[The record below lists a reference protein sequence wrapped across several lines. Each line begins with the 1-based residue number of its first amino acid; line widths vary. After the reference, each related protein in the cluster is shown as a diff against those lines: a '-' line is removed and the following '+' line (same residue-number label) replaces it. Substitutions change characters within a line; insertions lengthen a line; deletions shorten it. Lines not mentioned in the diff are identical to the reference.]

1 MTNDRLVQKYILFF
15 LIIGLGV
22 VIITNLTSFISAA
35 LGASIFYVLFKKQ
48 MIKLVEKKK
57 RSINFS
63 AIIIILLSFFIVVL
77 PFTLMGT
84 LIVNKIIFYL
94 NDPAILTS
102 LKNTAAEKIK
112 MLPLD
117 IKIDQ
122 VIGKIGEN
130 IGAVLTGI
138 LNNVFGVLTTIVVM
152 YFLLYFF
159 LVNYGHLEKNL
170 NKYLPMKNE
179 NLGILAEELRNMTFI
194 NAVGVPVIAV
204 VQGVLAFTLYKI
216 AGVADA
222 GLWGILTGA
231 ASIIPLVGTGLI
243 WVPITI
249 ILLAMGNIW
258 QGVMVGLGCL
268 IVLGNIDNLIRIVIS
283 KRMGDVHPVVTFLG
297 VFMGLNIFGLPGL
310 VFGPFL
316 ISTFLILIKMF
327 KREYSSNE
335 AGVIV
340 DMMPEVKEPPGI

>member
-1 MTNDRLVQKYILFF
+1 MTGDRLIQKYILFF
-15 LIIGLGV
+15 IIIGLGV
-22 VIITNLTSFISAA
+22 VIITNLTSFIAAA
-35 LGASIFYVLFKKQ
+35 LGATIFYILFKKQ

-57 RSINFS
+57 LGINL
-63 AIIIILLSFFIVVL
+63 AAVIIILLSFFIVVL

-94 NDPAILTS
+94 NDPALLTS
-102 LKNTAAEKIK
+102 IKNAAAEKIK
-112 MLPLD
+112 MMPVD

-122 VIGKIGEN
+122 VIGKVSEN
-130 IGAVLTGI
+130 LGAVLTGI

-159 LVNYGHLEKNL
+159 LANYGHLEKAL
-170 NKYLPMKNE
+170 CKYLPMRDD
-179 NLGILAEELRNMTFI
+179 NLGILATELSNMTFI

-204 VQGVLAFTLYKI
+204 VQGLLAFTLYKI

-222 GLWGILTGA
+222 GLWATLTGA

-249 ILLAMGNIW
+249 VLLAMGNIW
-258 QGVMVGLGCL
+258 QGVLVGVGCL
-268 IVLGNIDNLIRIVIS
+268 IVLGNIDNLIRIIIS
-283 KRMGDVHPVVTFLG
+283 KRMADVHPVVTFLG
-297 VFMGLNIFGLPGL
+297 VFMGLNLFGLPGL

-316 ISTFLILIKMF
+316 VSTFLILIKMF
-327 KREYSSNE
+327 KREYGANE
-335 AGVIV
+335 AGIIV
-340 DMMPEVKEPPGI
+340 DMMPETKEPPGI